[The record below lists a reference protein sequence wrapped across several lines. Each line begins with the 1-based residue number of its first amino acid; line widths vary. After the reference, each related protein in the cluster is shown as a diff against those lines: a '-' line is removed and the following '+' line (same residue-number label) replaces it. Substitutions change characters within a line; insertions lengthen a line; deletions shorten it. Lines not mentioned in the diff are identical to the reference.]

1 MNMEKRKRYVQPEC
15 EAIDMDVCVL
25 ETASVNTGSSEGG
38 GNVKPGDVIGGA
50 PGYQGPID
58 DTPVS
63 DDDM

>member
-1 MNMEKRKRYVQPEC
+1 METKKIYVRPAF

-25 ETASVNTGSSEGG
+25 TGWSANKGGEGSVDEGDG
-38 GNVKPGDVIGGA
+38 LA

>member
-1 MNMEKRKRYVQPEC
+1 MNMETKKIYVRPAF

-25 ETASVNTGSSEGG
+25 ETASVNTGSSESGS
-38 GNVKPGDVIGGA
+38 NVPPEGQIGGA

>member
-25 ETASVNTGSSEGG
+25 TGFSANTGSSESGS
-38 GNVKPGDVIGGA
+38 NVPPEGQIGGA

>member
-1 MNMEKRKRYVQPEC
+1 MNMETKKIYVRPAF

-25 ETASVNTGSSEGG
+25 EANSFNQGG
-38 GNVKPGDVIGGA
+38 GSGNGTIDPGNEMSGA